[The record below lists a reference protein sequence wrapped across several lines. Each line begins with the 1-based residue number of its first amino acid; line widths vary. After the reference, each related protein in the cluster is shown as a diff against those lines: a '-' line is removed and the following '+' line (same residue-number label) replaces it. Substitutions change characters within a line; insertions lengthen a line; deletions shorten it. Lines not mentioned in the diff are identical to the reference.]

1 MENWRSYLSELENTS
16 DVSMPKKFYI
26 SIYFD
31 DKYRPEIIKNLALN
45 KVVKEPGASSSDI
58 VGFADNPSNF
68 MQFHGNLRDATIV
81 MDSKEFLELNDSVV
95 KIEYDNADFLAQDG
109 LKALYRLVEK
119 NQKDESD
126 AERIMG
132 AILDNEDVSY
142 THLRANETSLN
153 LV

>member
-1 MENWRSYLSELENTS
+1 MENWKNYLHELENTS

-31 DKYRPEIIKNLALN
+31 DEYRPEIVKNLAKN
-45 KVVKEPGASSSDI
+45 QVVKVPGQSSSDI

-81 MDSKEFLELNDSVV
+81 MNSKDFLELNDSVV
-95 KIEYDNADFLAQDG
+95 KIEYDNADFLTQDG

-119 NQKDESD
+119 NQKDEND

-132 AILDNEDVSY
+132 AILDSDVGGN
-142 THLRANETSLN
+142 LRVRS
-153 LV
+153 